1 MKLNLYMLAF
11 LAFGC
16 SDKENATTNSN
27 TQDKSE
33 ETTTETNSE
42 SVKSE
47 QKENSVSTETN
58 SNTQNKSEEITTKT
72 NNGEN
77 NDQFIND
84 NVPGMRGKR

>member
-16 SDKENATTNSN
+16 SDKENATTNN
-27 TQDKSE
+27 TKNKSE

-42 SVKSE
+42 TVKSE
-47 QKENSVSTETN
+47 QKEVTETN
-58 SNTQNKSEEITTKT
+58 SETVKSELKETNVSTET

-77 NDQFIND
+77 ND
-84 NVPGMRGKR
+84 